1 MWYEIL
7 YRVLSII
14 NYIILIIIAIP
25 VFVQLLYVLFAWV
38 KKKQYPKSE
47 IKGRVAYIIPAHNEA
62 NVIYNTVKDLVEN
75 QDYPKELYDVYVI
88 ADNCT
93 DDTATLAESAGAK
106 VIIHNDP
113 NPDHHMAAYPI
124 QYAINYLMEI
134 QENPY
139 DFILRIDADNHVNP
153 EFTSLMNDA
162 FQSGVDLARSYEGS
176 INATQNFF
184 TKACSLFYI
193 FDSRYG
199 SRVRERVGI
208 AAHINGSGS
217 MMSMRMLKKCGGF
230 DALSISEDAEFNFNR
245 MLEGYKGHY
254 VEDAICYEDMPASFK
269 DTLNRNRRI
278 GSGSMKLLKTKLL
291 TMLKKFFTTGNISYV
306 EMFLT
311 YIFNFLTVILCTWIP
326 LFYIYNFLFLYFAG
340 YGHLPLSMFDV
351 SYYYNMFWYTIYI
364 GGAII
369 IGLFVFFG
377 IIQGIILVLVDYKK
391 MGAKNRRELLSAAL
405 LFPVFLVLYAITLC
419 IGALSKPKWN
429 KVNRSSNHSNM

>member
-25 VFVQLLYVLFAWV
+25 VFIQLLYVIFAWV
-38 KKKQYPKSE
+38 KKKQYPKSGQ
-47 IKGRVAYIIPAHNEA
+47 KGRIAYIIPAHNEEK
-62 NVIYNTVKDLVEN
+62 VIYHTVKDLLEK
-75 QDYPKELYDVYVI
+75 QEYPKELYDVYVI

-93 DDTATLAESAGAK
+93 DKTAELAAKAGAK
-106 VIIHNDP
+106 VLVHTDD
-113 NPDHHMAAYPI
+113 NPEHHMAAYPI
-124 QYAINYLMEI
+124 QYAIDYLMGIED
-134 QENPY
+134 NPY
-139 DFILRIDADNHVNP
+139 DFILRIDADNHVNA
-153 EFTSLMNDA
+153 EFSSLMNDA
-162 FQSGVDLARSYEGS
+162 YQAGVDLGRSYEGS
-176 INATQNFF
+176 INATQNFY

-199 SRVRERVGI
+199 SRVRERLGI

-254 VEDAICYEDMPASFK
+254 IEDAICYEDMPASFT

-278 GSGSMKLLKTKLL
+278 GSGSMKLLRTKLMQ
-291 TMLKKFFTTGNISYV
+291 MLKKFFTTGNISFV

-311 YIFNFLTVILCTWIP
+311 YIFNFLTILLCTWIP
-326 LFYIYNFLFLYFAG
+326 LFYIYNFLFLYYAG
-340 YGHLPLSMFDV
+340 YGHLPLLMMDA
-351 SYYYNMFWYTIYI
+351 SYYYNLLWNTLYI
-364 GGAII
+364 GGAIVV
-369 IGLFVFFG
+369 GLFVFFG
-377 IIQGIILVLVDYKK
+377 IIQGLILVMIEYKK
-391 MGAKNRRELLSAAL
+391 MGARNRRELLSAAL
-405 LFPVFLVLYAITLC
+405 LFPVFLFLYAITLC

-429 KVNRSSNHSNM
+429 KVNRSGTPREK

>member
-7 YRVLSII
+7 YRILSII
-14 NYIILIIIAIP
+14 NYIILILIAIP
-25 VFVQLLYVLFAWV
+25 VLVQLLYVVFAWV

-47 IKGRVAYIIPAHNEA
+47 KNGRIAYIIPAHNEA
-62 NVIYNTVKDLVEN
+62 SVIFNTVKDLMEN
-75 QDYPKELYDVYVI
+75 QEYPKELYDVYVI

-93 DDTATLAESAGAK
+93 DDTAALAEAAGAR
-106 VIIHNDP
+106 VLVHNDE
-113 NPDHHMAAYPI
+113 NPEHRMAAYPV
-124 QYAINYLMEI
+124 QFAVDYLMKLE
-134 QENPY
+134 EEPY
-139 DFILRIDADNHVNP
+139 DFILRIDADNHVNK
-153 EFTSLMNDA
+153 EFSSLMNDA

-176 INATQNFF
+176 INATQNFY

-199 SRVRERVGI
+199 SRVRERIGI

-217 MMSMRMLKKCGGF
+217 MMSMKMLKECGGF

-254 VEDAICYEDMPASFK
+254 VEDAVCYEDMPSSFR

-291 TMLKKFFTTGNISYV
+291 KMLGKFFTTGNLSFV

-326 LFYIYNFLFLYFAG
+326 LFYIYNFLFLYYAG
-340 YGHLPLSMFDV
+340 YGYLPLTMFDA
-351 SYYYNMFWYTIYI
+351 SFYYHLFWNTIYI
-364 GGAII
+364 GGAIVL
-369 IGLFVFFG
+369 GLFVFFG
-377 IIQGIILVLVDYKK
+377 IIQGVILVLIEYKK

-405 LFPVFLVLYAITLC
+405 LFPVFLVLYAVTLG

-429 KVNRSSNHSNM
+429 KVRRSNERKK